1 MDKRNNENGKRPVRR
16 VTGTTTGYDWNSFDK
31 KTSSKSGGDRKRP
44 PTELERKQ
52 RYHQMMKRKRLKM
65 QRIRAA
71 IILALVIIAVILV
84 VFLTPIFDIRSITFE
99 GNSIVSDEQLNERL
113 SDLVGQ
119 NLFKAGNGA
128 ARQRLSDIAYIE
140 SVDTSK
146 RLLPPSVKVTITE
159 CIPAAY
165 FRLDGKTITVDS
177 DLKVID
183 DTDKFD
189 SNQIPALVGVKIKNC
204 SVGKTLSCEDSE
216 QSAALLT
223 CLRTME
229 STGIIPYVISID
241 MTEMTG
247 IEFNYDNRIQA
258 LCGTPLD
265 LERKLRLFKETVTNS
280 NLASNARGTID
291 LSVTGKAV
299 YTP

>member
-1 MDKRNNENGKRPVRR
+1 MDKRNNEKGKKPVRS
-16 VTGTTTGYDWNSFDK
+16 VTKTNSDYDWDTF
-31 KTSSKSGGDRKRP
+31 DRKTANQP
-44 PTELERKQ
+44 AAKKPITELERKQ

-71 IILALVIIAVILV
+71 VILALVIIALILV
-84 VFLTPIFDIRSITFE
+84 IFLTPLFDIRSITYE
-99 GNSIVSDEQLNERL
+99 GNSIVTNEQLDAKL
-113 SDLVGQ
+113 GDLVGQ
-119 NLFKAGNGA
+119 NIFKAGSGA
-128 ARQRLSDIAYIE
+128 VRKRLSDIAYIE
-140 SVDTSK
+140 DADASK
-146 RLLPPSVKVTITE
+146 RLLPPSVKVTIRE

-165 FRLDGKTITVDS
+165 FMLDGKTITVDS
-177 DLKVID
+177 SLKVID

-189 SNQIPALVGVKIKNC
+189 SNPIPALVGVKIKSC

-216 QSAALLT
+216 QESALLT
-223 CLRTME
+223 CLDTME
-229 STGIIPYVISID
+229 KTGTIPNVISID

-258 LCGTPLD
+258 LCGTPVD

>member
-1 MDKRNNENGKRPVRR
+1 MDKRNNEKKPVRR
-16 VTGTTTGYDWNSFDK
+16 VTGSSGSYDWNAFDK
-31 KTSSKSGGDRKRP
+31 KSSQSSSPKKKNS
-44 PTELERKQ
+44 TELERQQ
-52 RYHQMMKRKRLKM
+52 RYHQMMKRKRLKT

-71 IILALVIIAVILV
+71 VIFAIAVITVILV
-84 VFLTPIFDIRSITFE
+84 IFLTPLFNIRSITFE
-99 GNSIVSDEQLNERL
+99 GNSLVSAEQLNERL

-128 ARQRLSDIAYIE
+128 VRKRLGDIAYIE

-165 FRLDGKTITVDS
+165 FMLDGKTITVDS
-177 DLKVID
+177 SMKVID

-189 SNQIPALVGVKIKNC
+189 SSPIPALVGVKIKNC
-204 SVGKTLSCEDSE
+204 SVGKTLSCEDEE
-216 QSAALLT
+216 QASALLT
-223 CLRTME
+223 CLKTME
-229 STGIIPYVISID
+229 NTELIPYVISID

-265 LERKLRLFKETVTNS
+265 LEHKLRLFKETVTNS